1 MQVQCRLMK
10 ERWSY
15 DALILITEVGD
26 RVGIGFSL
34 TLTRPPIITHNR
46 VNISFVA
53 KLLNGEP
60 QPMFAFIRTLREEK
74 GEEKNTFPTLHGI
87 QYTKIV
93 LQLHLL
99 YNYNAKEKESR
110 N

>member
-34 TLTRPPIITHNR
+34 TLTRPPIITQPCEHILCR
-46 VNISFVA
+46 QVA
-53 KLLNGEP
+53 EW
-60 QPMFAFIRTLREEK
+60 
-74 GEEKNTFPTLHGI
+74 
-87 QYTKIV
+87 
-93 LQLHLL
+93 
-99 YNYNAKEKESR
+99 
-110 N
+110 